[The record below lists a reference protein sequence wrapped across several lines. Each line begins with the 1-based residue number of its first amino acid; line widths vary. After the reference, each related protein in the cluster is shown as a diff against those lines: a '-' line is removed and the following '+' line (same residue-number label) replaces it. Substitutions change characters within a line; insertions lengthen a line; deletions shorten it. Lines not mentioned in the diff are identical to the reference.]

1 MSKSFKIM
9 NKLSSTEVVA
19 QNKEYVEARRKG
31 LITSIRTKFPKLNK
45 NLMGGIEN
53 DTITTISAL
62 SGAGKSTI
70 SKCFRDS
77 FVTFNKK
84 MKFKQYVFNF
94 EMISHQ
100 QIGRSIVTE
109 SRVGLK
115 DLYSVEEPL
124 TDEQYK
130 MLESYW
136 DTLASRDIDFIDVP
150 DTPDNIVNS
159 IVHYWEKEC
168 KINDKTIVY
177 EIDHALL
184 CKGKEGQKEK
194 DRIDDLMYGLV
205 DAKKYIQS
213 KGGHSVGLVL
223 SQMNRDIRQVE
234 RIRNNES
241 HRPDT
246 SCLFGAS
253 SIEQCS
259 DYIIFSHIP
268 AKLGIQSYTP
278 NQLPT
283 KIQVGEDLI
292 QMVYFELVKNRSG
305 VADLTIPMWN
315 KLAYFD
321 FDEMEY
327 AIFNELHSS
336 FKDTGAIPV
345 VSAQLK
351 L

>member
-1 MSKSFKIM
+1 M
-9 NKLSSTEVVA
+9 NKLSSAEVVA
-19 QNKEYVEARRKG
+19 QNKAYVDARRKG
-31 LITSIRTKFPKLNK
+31 EITSIKTKFPKLNR

-77 FVTFNKK
+77 FVTHNKG
-84 MKFKQYVFNF
+84 MAFKQYVFNF

-109 SRVGLK
+109 SRVGMK

-124 TDEQYK
+124 SDAQFEALTV
-130 MLESYW
+130 YW
-136 DTLASRDIDFIDVP
+136 DTLASREIDFIDVP
-150 DTPDNIVNS
+150 DTPDAIINS
-159 IVHYWEKEC
+159 IVHYWETEC
-168 KINDKTIVY
+168 KKSDKTIVY

-184 CKGKEGQKEK
+184 CKGKDGQKEK

-205 DAKKYIQS
+205 DVKKHIQS

-259 DYIIFSHIP
+259 DYIIFSHMP

-278 NQLPT
+278 NQLPV
-283 KIQVGEDLI
+283 KIQVGEEVLH
-292 QMVYFELVKNRSG
+292 MVYFELVKNRSG

-321 FDEMEY
+321 FDEMDY
-327 AIFNELHSS
+327 ATFNALHTS
-336 FKDTGAIPV
+336 FKDTGSIPV
-345 VSAQLK
+345 YSKQLS